1 MPAAKKAKSKEKML
15 MDTIDQCI
23 GMFEQTIKDTTK
35 QIQDIKALRSEITS
49 AQRAIRQLNAV
60 KKKLAKP

>member
-1 MPAAKKAKSKEKML
+1 MPAAKKAKSKEEML
-15 MDTIDQCI
+15 MDTLDQCI
-23 GMFEQTIKDTTK
+23 SMFEQSITDTTK

>member
-23 GMFEQTIKDTTK
+23 SMFEQSIKDTTK